1 MSAPFSIVIPT
12 LNAATQLPE
21 TLNALMPGL
30 ERGMIRDLIV
40 SDGGSTDAT
49 LEIAEAAGALVVSGA
64 KGRGGQL
71 HRGAEAAK
79 GEWLLFL
86 HADTHLPP
94 DWVGAAAVHRTGHPN
109 LAAAFRLRFRAKGL
123 APRIVASWA
132 NLRSAALNLP
142 YGDQGL
148 LMSRELYDY
157 SGGYLDQPLMEDVAM
172 ARALKGRIRLLDT
185 FAATGAERYVQ
196 NGWLRQ
202 SLRNFGTLT
211 RYSFGADPEELSKR
225 YHKG

>member
-1 MSAPFSIVIPT
+1 MAAPFSIVIPT
-12 LNAATQLPE
+12 LNAEAHLPA

-30 ERGMIRDLIV
+30 EAGLIRDLVI
-40 SDGGSTDAT
+40 SDGGSEDGT
-49 LEIAEAAGALVVSGA
+49 LGIARAAGAEVVGGP

-71 HRGAEAAK
+71 RRGAEVAR

-86 HADTHLPP
+86 HADTCLAP
-94 DWVGAAAVHRTGHPN
+94 DWVGAAAVHRETHPN

-123 APRIVASWA
+123 APRVVAGWA
-132 NLRSAALNLP
+132 NRRSTALNLP

-148 LMSRELYDY
+148 LMSRALYEY
-157 SGGYLDQPLMEDVAM
+157 SGGYPDQPLMEDVAM
-172 ARALKGRIRLLDT
+172 AKALKGRVRLLDT
-185 FAATGAERYVQ
+185 FAETGAERYER

-211 RYSFGADPEELSKR
+211 RYSFGADPRALAQR
-225 YHKG
+225 YHKD